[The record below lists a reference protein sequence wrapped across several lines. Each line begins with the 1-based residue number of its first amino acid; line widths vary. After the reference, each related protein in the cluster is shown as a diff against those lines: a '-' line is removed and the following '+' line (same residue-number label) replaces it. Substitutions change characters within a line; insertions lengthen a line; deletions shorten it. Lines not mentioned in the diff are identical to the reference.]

1 MPKPTYNNA
10 GINPQNNE
18 VISGNEGNE
27 INPQQNQGGDLE
39 ARLATLEAKI
49 NQLTQQIA
57 SLVGEEKK
65 DETGET
71 EQETGLEEA
80 RALFPSLNK

>member
-1 MPKPTYNNA
+1 MAQQPY
-10 GINPQNNE
+10 NNE

-27 INPQQNQGGDLE
+27 IQPQEQQGGDLE
-39 ARLATLEAKI
+39 ARIAALEAKI
-49 NQLTQQIA
+49 AELETKLGGQQQP
-57 SLVGEEKK
+57 VQP
-65 DETGET
+65 

>member
-10 GINPQNNE
+10 TIAPQNNE
-18 VISGNEGNE
+18 VISGNESNE

-39 ARLATLEAKI
+39 ARLAALEAKI
-49 NQLTQQIA
+49 AELETKLGAAPATQPGQ
-57 SLVGEEKK
+57 EE
-65 DETGET
+65 
-71 EQETGLEEA
+71 GLEEA

>member
-10 GINPQNNE
+10 SINPQNNE
-18 VISGNEGNE
+18 VISGNESNE
-27 INPQQNQGGDLE
+27 IQPQQQQGGDVE
-39 ARLATLEAKI
+39 ARIAALEAKI
-49 NQLTQQIA
+49 NELTQQIA

-65 DETGET
+65 DETGE
-71 EQETGLEEA
+71 QETGLEEA

>member
-10 GINPQNNE
+10 TIAPQNNE
-18 VISGNEGNE
+18 VISGNETNE

-39 ARLATLEAKI
+39 ARIAALEAKI
-49 NQLTQQIA
+49 AELETKLGAAPVAQPGQ
-57 SLVGEEKK
+57 EE
-65 DETGET
+65 
-71 EQETGLEEA
+71 GLEEA

>member
-39 ARLATLEAKI
+39 ARIVALEAKI
-49 NQLTQQIA
+49 AALEQSLGGQQP
-57 SLVGEEKK
+57 GQ
-65 DETGET
+65 
-71 EQETGLEEA
+71 EQGLEEA